1 MDNCS
6 YLSLSNIASVLT
18 ILGFAITLVQ
28 LYSFKKELKEAT
40 KKGQQQVQDIAKITT
55 ASSAIQL
62 AEGVLW
68 HIQCGNY
75 GVASCIIQELNTAV
89 IEICESGNYT
99 QVESLYYKQR
109 YLPVVIQNTLEID
122 RNPELLA
129 SYNVSF
135 LQEKLQDVHDELKKV
150 ETRLKK
156 TIISRV

>member
-109 YLPVVIQNTLEID
+109 YLPVVIQNTL
-122 RNPELLA
+122 
-129 SYNVSF
+129 
-135 LQEKLQDVHDELKKV
+135 
-150 ETRLKK
+150 
-156 TIISRV
+156 